1 LPARSRRRLE
11 WSARADRDLFDAWLF
26 IAVDSPSTAEVV
38 AGRIVDAAEQLPRY
52 PLLGRPGRVTG
63 TRELPVGRTPFT
75 LIYRLRGNRVSI
87 ARVLHQRRR
96 YP

>member
-1 LPARSRRRLE
+1 
-11 WSARADRDLFDAWLF
+11 LF
-26 IAVDSPSTAEVV
+26 IAVESPSAAEAVTV
-38 AGRIVDAAEQLPRY
+38 RIVDAAEQLPRY
-52 PLLGRPGRVTG
+52 PLLGRSGRVSG

-75 LIYRLRGNRVSI
+75 LIHRLRGNRVSI